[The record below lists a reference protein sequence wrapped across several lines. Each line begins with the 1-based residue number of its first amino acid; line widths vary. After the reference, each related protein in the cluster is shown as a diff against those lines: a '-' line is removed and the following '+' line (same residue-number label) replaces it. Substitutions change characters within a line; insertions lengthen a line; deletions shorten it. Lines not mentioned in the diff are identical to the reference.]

1 MQSRITLRCSAIIPD
16 RGTVEL
22 LAFGTG
28 LGRKH
33 QDDQKAAIH
42 GQELRGLT
50 FHKSRS
56 AWGAP
61 WEHNMEPRRWLPY
74 RNLHSRHL
82 GLALATARV
91 VAWIGILLIAA
102 GIAYGITA
110 AVSHAASVPMAL
122 GMVIG
127 LIGYGLAAL
136 ALSGALA
143 ALVGIEETLRRRNG
157 GE

>member
-1 MQSRITLRCSAIIPD
+1 MQ
-16 RGTVEL
+16 
-22 LAFGTG
+22 
-28 LGRKH
+28 
-33 QDDQKAAIH
+33 
-42 GQELRGLT
+42 
-50 FHKSRS
+50 
-56 AWGAP
+56 
-61 WEHNMEPRRWLPY
+61 PRRWLPY
-74 RNLHSRHL
+74 RNLQTRHL

-110 AVSHAASVPMAL
+110 AVSNGASVPLAL

-136 ALSGALA
+136 LLSGGLA
-143 ALVGIEETLRRRNG
+143 ALVGIEDALRRRND